1 MAQPYPK
8 EDHLIGNFAPIRM
21 ESNIDDVIVEGEIPK
36 KKLTEHITEMGL
48 IQNSLQEAEVH
59 IGLVVME

>member
-21 ESNIDDVIVEGEIPK
+21 ESNIDDVIVEGEIPNQIIVSEDVQEGSLLALERMLSIK
-36 KKLTEHITEMGL
+36 K
-48 IQNSLQEAEVH
+48 
-59 IGLVVME
+59 